1 MFKYLVIVVIL
12 ALGIGIIFGSSL
24 FEINEVIIRGYDEE
38 DVEIAD
44 IRGEN
49 IFIADLEL
57 IKDELKEEPYI
68 ESVDVSRSFPN
79 RLIFQVNYNRPIA
92 AIINDGDYI
101 VYNKYNRIIAENIEE
116 NRYDLPVFKN
126 TSYYFS
132 GNNIIIPAIQNNLL
146 NKLELLPLELREDI
160 EEIHFDP
167 VGISM
172 VTKQGFDIRVGS
184 SENLEEK
191 FIILISAWYEGILDD
206 EEIEYVDITA
216 PERPVIKK

>member
-12 ALGIGIIFGSSL
+12 TLGISIIFGSSF

-57 IKDELKEEPYI
+57 IKEILKEDPYI
-68 ESVDVSRSFPN
+68 ESVDVSRSFPDQVK
-79 RLIFQVNYNRPIA
+79 FQVNYNRPIA
-92 AIINDGDYI
+92 AVINDGSYI
-101 VYNKYNRIIAENIEE
+101 VYNKYNRIIAENIEN
-116 NRYDLPVFKN
+116 NRYDLPVLKDTPF
-126 TSYYFS
+126 YFS
-132 GNNIIIPAIQNNLL
+132 GEDIIIPAIQNNLL

-160 EEIHFDP
+160 KEIHFDP

-172 VTKQGFDIRVGS
+172 ITKQGYDIRVGTP
-184 SENLEEK
+184 EELEDK